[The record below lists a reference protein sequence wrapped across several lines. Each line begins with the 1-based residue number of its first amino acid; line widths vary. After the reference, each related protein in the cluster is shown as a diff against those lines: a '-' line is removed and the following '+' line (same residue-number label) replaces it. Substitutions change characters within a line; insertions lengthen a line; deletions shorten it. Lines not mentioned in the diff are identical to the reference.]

1 MSKRRLLELVQKK
14 YVSGWDDPRMPT
26 ICGCAGVVIPPNLFG
41 CLLKRW
47 EWPGGKSSWIWRCW
61 NIVSDEHLNKTA
73 PRVMAVLDPVKVV
86 IDNYPEGETE
96 YMEIENNPEDVNAGV
111 RKVAFARELF
121 IERDDFMEDAPKKF
135 FRLTPGQEV
144 RLKGAYII
152 KCTGVDKDA
161 GGNITLIHCT
171 YDPESRSGSGTEASN
186 RKVKGTLHWVAAT
199 DAIEAEVRLYDRLF
213 KDEDPAGHKEV
224 DFKEFINED
233 SLRVL
238 KGCKLESSMRR
249 AKPGDRFQFQRLG
262 YFCVDPDSTD
272 GQLVI
277 NRTYR
282 SKIPGKNE

>member
-1 MSKRRLLELVQKK
+1 MALLEYCV
-14 YVSGWDDPRMPT
+14 R
-26 ICGCAGVVIPPNLFG
+26 
-41 CLLKRW
+41 
-47 EWPGGKSSWIWRCW
+47 
-61 NIVSDEHLNKTA
+61 EHLNKTA

-186 RKVKGTLHWVAAT
+186 RKV
-199 DAIEAEVRLYDRLF
+199 
-213 KDEDPAGHKEV
+213 
-224 DFKEFINED
+224 
-233 SLRVL
+233 RVL
-238 KGCKLESSMRR
+238 CTGWQQRMLSKLKSVFTIVCLRMKIRQDTRRSILRSLSM
-249 AKPGDRFQFQRLG
+249 
-262 YFCVDPDSTD
+262 
-272 GQLVI
+272 
-277 NRTYR
+277 
-282 SKIPGKNE
+282 KIH

>member
-1 MSKRRLLELVQKK
+1 MARREIVVDMALLEYCV
-14 YVSGWDDPRMPT
+14 R
-26 ICGCAGVVIPPNLFG
+26 
-41 CLLKRW
+41 
-47 EWPGGKSSWIWRCW
+47 
-61 NIVSDEHLNKTA
+61 EHLNKTA

-186 RKVKGTLHWVAAT
+186 RKEK
-199 DAIEAEVRLYDRLF
+199 
-213 KDEDPAGHKEV
+213 
-224 DFKEFINED
+224 
-233 SLRVL
+233 
-238 KGCKLESSMRR
+238 
-249 AKPGDRFQFQRLG
+249 G
-262 YFCVDPDSTD
+262 YFAFGGSSILLLFQPGTVAIDRDIMRNTALD
-272 GQLVI
+272 VETRVRMGEAIGQAM
-277 NRTYR
+277 TA
-282 SKIPGKNE
+282 NEMNPNEMNPNEMNSIK

>member
-1 MSKRRLLELVQKK
+1 MFAEKVGVARREIVVDMALLEYCV
-14 YVSGWDDPRMPT
+14 R
-26 ICGCAGVVIPPNLFG
+26 
-41 CLLKRW
+41 
-47 EWPGGKSSWIWRCW
+47 
-61 NIVSDEHLNKTA
+61 EHLNKTA

-277 NRTYR
+277 NRTV
-282 SKIPGKNE
+282 SLKDTWQK